1 MASAGRGERPGGS
14 SGSAAL
20 LHVVHHDAGSAL
32 RLVGGLLA
40 LGLVSGAAA
49 LPCCARALARSAA
62 PAAVRAL
69 APEAAA
75 ALAAALAG
83 AGGPRAVTQLASAQ
97 AAAGGAKGALFVPVC
112 ALDWVAQAHW
122 WLIVVC
128 VALQVAQVPVRL
140 LCLLDVV
147 DLRARWPEPRHRR
160 QPAAP
165 ERLALE
171 AALEAVM
178 SKRVWKANQWLSMT
192 GQYLVPALGAALALA
207 AGEGSLSVPGSLS
220 SPGATAE
227 SEARSAVLARA
238 CGRGDR
244 PGSCWNFL
252 VLCALARALGT
263 FVWGYLAGALAGELV
278 LELQRCARV
287 ASEDQIAALP
297 TFAFTEEL
305 GEAAATAAA
314 ANEDENE
321 NEAAAP
327 EISRGTGVPGDA
339 PGAQGVRRPSPS
351 APAAATTRAA
361 TAHGQTRCSIC
372 ICEFERGER
381 LALLP
386 CNTKHV
392 FHADCVFKWLRK
404 SKACPLC
411 MIDIDEPPA
420 SSHLKS
426 T

>member
-1 MASAGRGERPGGS
+1 M

-32 RLVGGLLA
+32 RLVGGLLV

-83 AGGPRAVTQLASAQ
+83 AGGPRAVTQLAAAQ
-97 AAAGGAKGALFVPVC
+97 VVAGGAKGALFVPVC

-122 WLIVVC
+122 WLILVC
-128 VALQVAQVPVRL
+128 VVLQVAQVPVRL

-207 AGEGSLSVPGSLS
+207 AGEGTLSVPGSPS
-220 SPGATAE
+220 NPGAAAE
-227 SEARSAVLARA
+227 SEASSAVLARA
-238 CGRGDR
+238 CGRGNR
-244 PGSCWNFL
+244 PATCWNFL
-252 VLCALARALGT
+252 VICALARALGT

-278 LELQRCARV
+278 LEQQRCARV

-305 GEAAATAAA
+305 GEAAAAAATTAAA
-314 ANEDENE
+314 KEDEIE
-321 NEAAAP
+321 SEAAAP
-327 EISRGTGVPGDA
+327 EISRGPGVPGGA
-339 PGAQGVRRPSPS
+339 PGAGGAQGVRRPSPS
-351 APAAATTRAA
+351 APAAATTGAA

-381 LALLP
+381 LAQMP
-386 CNTKHV
+386 CNIKHV
-392 FHADCVFKWLRK
+392 FHADCLAKWLRK

-420 SSHLKS
+420 NSHLKS